1 MNSDS
6 TATASDTTTST
17 TQGSSTDDLH
27 SPAPRFFS
35 TLQAAWNS
43 GDGERFGA
51 EFAEITDFITIRGEH
66 FHGGPSLIAAGH
78 QKIFDTIYLGSTNTI
93 EVDCVREVAP
103 GCLLAHA
110 TSTLDAPTGPLTGRH
125 HSKMSTVLVEHDG
138 TWKAT
143 AFHNT
148 LIAS

>member
-1 MNSDS
+1 MNSDTCTTVTD
-6 TATASDTTTST
+6 TAST
-17 TQGSSTDDLH
+17 TQGGRIDDLH
-27 SPAPRFFS
+27 GPAARFFA
-35 TLQAAWNS
+35 TLQTAWNS
-43 GDGERFGA
+43 ADGERFGA
-51 EFAEITDFITIRGEH
+51 EFAEVTDFVTIRGEH
-66 FHGGPSLIAAGH
+66 FHGGPSLIAEGH
-78 QKIFDTIYLGSTNTI
+78 QMIFDTIYLGSTNTI
-93 EVDCVREVAP
+93 HVDRVREVAP

-125 HSKMSTVLVEHDG
+125 HSKMSTVLVERDG